1 MSCLFSYCAPLTCS
15 GLCSSV
21 ASGVKA
27 RLDYCG
33 LFGLSLIVSWNLKQA
48 GPSLLKWIY
57 TSDNT
62 HSNEWLQI
70 NAVSRVSLGNF
81 LFFASLA
88 LIMIGVKN
96 QNDKRH
102 VIHHR
107 GGTVKVV
114 VWALLLVLMFFVPD
128 NIISFYGTL
137 SNFGSGLFLLVPVII
152 LLDATNTWND
162 VWVERGERKWCIPLL
177 AVFVCYITAFTIS
190 GLMFAW
196 FNPSGHDCNLN
207 AFFIVM
213 TIILA
218 FGFVIITLQ
227 SFAIFCY
234 FCVLLYVLYSA
245 LSSEPRDYVCNSLN
259 NSSKGVTTRKLV
271 LGMLTTVISVLYCA
285 CRAGSSLKSGDRNPF
300 LNFEQRKDREPDA
313 VPVGYSYTFFH
324 LIFAFASMHSNLLI
338 TGWTGSPSFN
348 SELINV
354 GWTST
359 WVQICTQWAT
369 AVLYVWSLVA
379 PLYYPD
385 RVFYSWFTVSAN
397 TRAYQLIPGHTDAD
411 RYYFGAPLW
420 NIEQY

>member
-1 MSCLFSYCAPLTCS
+1 MSCLFLCCASLTCT

-33 LFGLSLIVSWNLKQA
+33 LFGLSLIASWILKQA
-48 GPSLLKWIY
+48 GPYLLEWIY
-57 TSDNT
+57 TSENT

-88 LIMIGVKN
+88 LIMIGVKD

-128 NIISFYGTL
+128 DIISLYGTL
-137 SNFGSGLFLLVPVII
+137 SKFGTGLFLLVPVII

-177 AVFVCYITAFTIS
+177 AVFGCYITTFTIS
-190 GLMFAW
+190 GLMFTW

-207 AFFIVM
+207 VFFIVM
-213 TIILA
+213 TMILA

-227 SFAIFCY
+227 ANAS
-234 FCVLLYVLYSA
+234 LLPSSVISVYCSYVLYSA
-245 LSSEPRDYVCNSLN
+245 LSSEPRDYVCNGLN
-259 NSSKGVTTRKLV
+259 NSSKGVTTCKLI

-324 LIFAFASMHSNLLI
+324 LIFAFASMHSNMLI
-338 TGWTGSPSFN
+338 
-348 SELINV
+348 
-354 GWTST
+354 
-359 WVQICTQWAT
+359 
-369 AVLYVWSLVA
+369 
-379 PLYYPD
+379 
-385 RVFYSWFTVSAN
+385 TVSAN
-397 TRAYQLIPGHTDAD
+397 TRAYQLIPNHIDVD

>member
-1 MSCLFSYCAPLTCS
+1 MSCLFSCCASLTCS

-33 LFGLSLIVSWNLKQA
+33 LFGLSLIFSWILKQA

-107 GGTVKVV
+107 GGTVKIV

-162 VWVERGERKWCIPLL
+162 AWVERGERKWCIPLL
-177 AVFVCYITAFTIS
+177 AVFVCYMTAFTIS

-196 FNPSGHDCNLN
+196 FNPSGHDCKLN
-207 AFFIVM
+207 VFFIVM

-227 SFAIFCY
+227 ANAS
-234 FCVLLYVLYSA
+234 LLPSSVISVYCSYVLYSA
-245 LSSEPRDYVCNSLN
+245 LSSEPRDYVCNGLN
-259 NSSKGVTTRKLV
+259 NSSKGVTTRNLI
-271 LGMLTTVISVLYCA
+271 LGMLTTVISILYCA

-300 LNFEQRKDREPDA
+300 LNFGQRKDREPDVVA
-313 VPVGYSYTFFH
+313 VGYSYTVFH
-324 LIFAFASMHSNLLI
+324 LIFAFASMHSNMLI
-338 TGWTGSPSFN
+338 TGWTGSSSFN

-397 TRAYQLIPGHTDAD
+397 TRALSAD
-411 RYYFGAPLW
+411 TRPY
-420 NIEQY
+420 